1 MFENWSQRSAPRANL
16 CNSESSSI
24 SVSQFPPLMVLNAFV
39 ACTGRHSA
47 ENNQW
52 WQDMHGLIGTWLSA
66 DNICRQSPFGKV
78 RSELLLSPQALEL
91 SPIMLACNI
100 KMMSFPT
107 ICIWE
112 LLIGTQFNFFFFL
125 LWVDPN
131 FLFLLFCYDLQ
142 LKKYKIK

>member
-1 MFENWSQRSAPRANL
+1 
-16 CNSESSSI
+16 
-24 SVSQFPPLMVLNAFV
+24 
-39 ACTGRHSA
+39 
-47 ENNQW
+47 
-52 WQDMHGLIGTWLSA
+52 MHGLIGTWLSA

-112 LLIGTQFNFFFFL
+112 LLIGTQFNYFFFF
-125 LWVDPN
+125 VMSGPQ
-131 FLFLLFCYDLQ
+131 FFIFAFLL
-142 LKKYKIK
+142 